1 MDRQRLK
8 AYALEEHDIVFSR
21 VGSIDRN
28 ALIRSAEVGWL
39 FSGRLLRLR
48 LNPEKAFA
56 PYLSYQFHTEAFKLR
71 VKSVAVGQTMPSL
84 NTQILNGI
92 DVALPPLPEQSALA
106 AVLSDMDAEI
116 AALEERRAKTRALKQ
131 GMMQELLTGRI
142 RLVSAPSANPN
153 APLRTASSPCSA
165 TSWATATSATGPTA
179 TATTTSRRACS
190 PHG

>member
-1 MDRQRLK
+1 MVSAVDRQRLK

-21 VGSIDRN
+21 VGSVDRN

-48 LNPEKAFA
+48 LNAEKVFA
-56 PYLSYQFHTEAFKLR
+56 PYLSYLCQTEAFKLR

-92 DVALPPLPEQSALA
+92 NVALPPLPEQEAIA
-106 AVLSDMDAEI
+106 AILSGMDAEI
-116 AALEERRAKTRALKQ
+116 AALEAKLTKAFHLKQ

-142 RLVSAPSANPN
+142 RLV
-153 APLRTASSPCSA
+153 
-165 TSWATATSATGPTA
+165 
-179 TATTTSRRACS
+179 
-190 PHG
+190 